1 MGPVKEKTM
10 SQVSAPK
17 RSAPRVAVAPWRRDL
32 AASLMLATGIFIG
45 ALSFAGVWAVTHPAL
60 ALQI

>member
-1 MGPVKEKTM
+1 M

-45 ALSFAGVWAVTHPAL
+45 SLSFATVWAATHPEL
-60 ALQI
+60 MVL

>member
-1 MGPVKEKTM
+1 M
-10 SQVSAPK
+10 SKVSAPK
-17 RSAPRVAVAPWRRDL
+17 RSAARVAAAAPWRRDL

-45 ALSFAGVWAVTHPAL
+45 TLSFAGVWAATHPAL

>member
-1 MGPVKEKTM
+1 M